1 VPAPDN
7 QLILVSFNVVV
18 VDLDE
23 AKVAAQRLESSLQVE
38 GLVFSV

>member
-7 QLILVSFNVVV
+7 QLILVSVNIVV

-23 AKVAAQRLESSLQVE
+23 AKVAAQRLESSLRV
-38 GLVFSV
+38 